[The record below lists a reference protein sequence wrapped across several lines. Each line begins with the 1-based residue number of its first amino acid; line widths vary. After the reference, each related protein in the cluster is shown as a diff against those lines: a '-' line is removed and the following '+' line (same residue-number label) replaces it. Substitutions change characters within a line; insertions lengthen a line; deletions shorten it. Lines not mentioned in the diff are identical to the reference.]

1 MSANTGHVRNGF
13 SCVRPYIFGPLS
25 LADFV
30 KRVFNAEEL
39 ARYPVGKG
47 FHIESKIGDSV
58 VVMEVCDPPHPSGR
72 PNSIYVYVE
81 DVDAAYGRA
90 LEAGAKTIHEPQD
103 QTYAERNAG
112 VRDAFDNIWYIA
124 TYTGKE

>member
-1 MSANTGHVRNGF
+1 M
-13 SCVRPYIFGPLS
+13 RPYIFGPLS

-30 KRVFNAEEL
+30 KRVFGGQEL

-58 VVMEVCDPPHPSGR
+58 VVMEVCDPPHPTGR
-72 PNSIYVYVE
+72 PNSIYVYVS
-81 DVDAAYGRA
+81 DVDAAYRRA
-90 LEAGAKTIHEPQD
+90 IESGAAKIHEPQD
-103 QTYAERNAG
+103 QPYGERNAG
-112 VRDAFDNIWYIA
+112 VRDAYDNIWYLA